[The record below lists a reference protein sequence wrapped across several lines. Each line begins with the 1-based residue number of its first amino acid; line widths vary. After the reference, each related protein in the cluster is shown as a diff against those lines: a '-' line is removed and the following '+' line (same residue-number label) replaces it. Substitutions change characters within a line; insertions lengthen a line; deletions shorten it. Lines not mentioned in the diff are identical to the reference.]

1 MWLPLDR
8 ILELPALARI
18 ARTHAHLPA
27 PSPSCAFLLLITHA
41 HAACMRTVALFVPMQ
56 AGRVHAWPPNLHER
70 NELNDGG
77 AAGGLEEKD
86 KQTDTQT
93 DRQTG

>member
-56 AGRVHAWPPNLHER
+56 AGRDVECMH
-70 NELNDGG
+70 G
-77 AAGGLEEKD
+77 
-86 KQTDTQT
+86 
-93 DRQTG
+93 RQTSMRETN